1 MHIAVLTNAYPP
13 MKGGASRMAEL
24 QVEMLK
30 AAGHEVRVFRPETAW
45 FGYPA
50 PIRLFFHLFDL
61 LANRTFVDK
70 IIGWHPEVLLTHNLT
85 GCGFGT
91 PSEIRKS
98 QVASRKVRWIHVLH
112 DVQLFEPS
120 GRVRDS
126 EPITRWQKMWC
137 HLRRTKLGS
146 PDLVLSPT
154 GWLLEQHKRR
164 GLFTDVKTEV
174 LPNPAPPI
182 VFALRSPSEP
192 LKLFFLGHTSEKGI
206 ELVKRLQK
214 RITDPIHIITESS
227 HEEVLVAMRE
237 ADVML
242 FPSQIAENQPMALLE
257 AMSLGLPVVASDV
270 GGVRE
275 TLKGVG
281 FVVARDDVD
290 AWVLA
295 IKRLRDPDEYREQT
309 TMMYERAKEYD
320 TEKYA
325 VRLLAII
332 AGQTV

>member
-1 MHIAVLTNAYPP
+1 MRIAVLTNAYPP
-13 MKGGASRMAEL
+13 MTGGASRMAEL
-24 QVEMLK
+24 QVEMFK
-30 AAGHEVRVFRPETAW
+30 SAGHEVRVFRPETNW
-45 FGYPA
+45 FHYPA

-61 LANRTFVDK
+61 LSNREFVDK
-70 IIGWHPEVLLTHNLT
+70 IISWHPDVLLTHNLT

-91 PSEIRKS
+91 PSAIQSERT
-98 QVASRKVRWIHVLH
+98 RWIHVLH

-120 GRVRDS
+120 GRVRDP
-126 EPITRWQKMWC
+126 EPITVWQKFWMS
-137 HLRRTKLGS
+137 LRSRVLGK

-192 LKLFFLGHTSEKGI
+192 LKLFFLGHTSEKGAA
-206 ELVKRLQK
+206 LVKRLQK
-214 RITDPIHIITESS
+214 RITDPIHIITQAP
-227 HEEVLVAMRE
+227 HEEVLEAMRD

-281 FVVARDDVD
+281 YVVARDDVD

-320 TEKYA
+320 AEKYA
-325 VRLLAII
+325 ARLLAII
-332 AGQTV
+332 ASPQI